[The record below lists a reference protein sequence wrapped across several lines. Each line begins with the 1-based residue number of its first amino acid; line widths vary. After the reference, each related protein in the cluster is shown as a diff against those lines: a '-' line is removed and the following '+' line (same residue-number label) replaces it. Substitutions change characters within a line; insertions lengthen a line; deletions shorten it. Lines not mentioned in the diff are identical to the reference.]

1 MSLAK
6 HKPFTLLPI
15 TLVPIACIV
24 AALGGTMLL
33 ARPPLQVPQVA
44 APQVAAAP
52 GEGPRQTKHDLTPQS
67 FARLHQL
74 IRAQDNEWRHLKVH
88 WHTDVAAARKK
99 AAREDKPII
108 IVYTMGAGYND
119 PLGIC

>member
-1 MSLAK
+1 MSLARFK
-6 HKPFTLLPI
+6 LTALAPA
-15 TLVPIACIV
+15 ACLF
-24 AALGGTMLL
+24 AAVGGTMLPAL
-33 ARPPLQVPQVA
+33 P
-44 APQVAAAP
+44 APQAPQAAAASD
-52 GEGPRQTKHDLTPQS
+52 EGRKPARHDLTPQS
-67 FARLHQL
+67 FATLHRL

-88 WHTDVAAARKK
+88 WHTDIVAARKK

>member
-1 MSLAK
+1 MSLARLK
-6 HKPFTLLPI
+6 LTA
-15 TLVPIACIV
+15 LVPAAWMV
-24 AALGGTMLL
+24 AAVGGTMLPAL
-33 ARPPLQVPQVA
+33 PEPQ
-44 APQVAAAP
+44 APQVVAASD
-52 GEGPRQTKHDLTPQS
+52 EGRKPAKHDLTPQS
-67 FARLHQL
+67 YVSLHRL

-88 WHTDVAAARKK
+88 WHTDIVAARKK

>member
-1 MSLAK
+1 MSLARLK
-6 HKPFTLLPI
+6 LTA
-15 TLVPIACIV
+15 LVPAVFIIAAV
-24 AALGGTMLL
+24 GGTMMPALP
-33 ARPPLQVPQVA
+33 ASG
-44 APQVAAAP
+44 APQAAAASDK
-52 GEGPRQTKHDLTPQS
+52 GPKPAKHDLTPQS
-67 FARLHQL
+67 FAGLHRL

-88 WHTDVAAARKK
+88 WHTDIVAARKK